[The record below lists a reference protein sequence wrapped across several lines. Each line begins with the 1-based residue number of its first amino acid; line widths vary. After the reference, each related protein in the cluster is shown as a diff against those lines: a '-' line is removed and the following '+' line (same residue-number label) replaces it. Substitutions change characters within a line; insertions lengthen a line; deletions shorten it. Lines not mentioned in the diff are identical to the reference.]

1 MIAGIDE
8 VGRGALAGPVV
19 AGVVIFQERNFPWID
34 QINDSKLLS
43 KPLREK
49 LSKLIRENTIW
60 SIGSVSNHVIDQ
72 IGIESS
78 ISFAIQLAVEQLENQ
93 PSILLVDGNIKLP
106 NIKIK
111 YENIIKGDQKSISI
125 AAASIIAKVHRDAC
139 LFQLDSIFPLYGF
152 ASNAGYG
159 TKKHIDT
166 IKAIGPATIHR
177 NSFKPVKDLV

>member
-1 MIAGIDE
+1 MKKFELENSVAHYTQLIAGIDE

-19 AGVVIFQERNFPWID
+19 AGVVIFRERNFTWID

-43 KPLREK
+43 KPIREK

-111 YENIIKGDQKSISI
+111 Y
-125 AAASIIAKVHRDAC
+125 ASFLWINCINEGSLK
-139 LFQLDSIFPLYGF
+139 I
-152 ASNAGYG
+152 
-159 TKKHIDT
+159 
-166 IKAIGPATIHR
+166 
-177 NSFKPVKDLV
+177 